1 MNDELTDIA
10 VIAGVYEP
18 PAPLHE
24 WVAMSLFMATLVL
37 FIIGVGVWA

>member
-1 MNDELTDIA
+1 MTDELTDIA

-24 WVAMSLFMATLVL
+24 WVAMAVFVATMIL
-37 FIIGVGVWA
+37 FIIGMGVWA